1 MSSVVPARPPQ
12 EPTDP
17 IARVLVADD
26 DRTAREHLAALLRGD
41 GHAVEV
47 CEDGAEALA
56 RVGQGGIDLVL
67 LDVMMPRLSGTEACR
82 LLKSMAGGAFLP
94 IIMLTAK
101 NDLPSRVEGLRMG
114 ADDYVGKPFDPEEL
128 SARVASMLRIKRLIG
143 NLNED
148 RERLL
153 RRAVHDELTGLPN
166 RRHFE
171 ARLFE
176 ERKRA
181 ERYHEPFALVLVE
194 VVGLSGERSGGA
206 LERHVARAAAA
217 IKRSVREADV
227 VGRHA
232 ETTFAALLPHTHFT
246 GAIAATERIL
256 RDVAAALGDPDPSLS
271 SVSIGAAVYPS
282 RDARTPEG
290 MLACAESALE
300 EAQRAGGGNIC
311 IVQQRRYLYAP
322 GASPPSRPEP
332 PGTPRRP
339 AASEPP
345 TAGRRAVSEP
355 PLMSPRTLSEPPLV
369 SPRSLSEPPAGVEAF
384 PARELEGRKVD
395 R

>member
-1 MSSVVPARPPQ
+1 MSSVVPARPTS
-12 EPTDP
+12 EPTEP
-17 IARVLVADD
+17 VARVLVADD
-26 DRTAREHLAALLRGD
+26 DRATREQLAALLRGE

-82 LLKSMAGGAFLP
+82 LLKSMAGPGFLP
-94 IIMLTAK
+94 IILLTAK
-101 NDLPSRVEGLRMG
+101 NDLTSRVEGLRMG

-194 VVGLSGERSGGA
+194 VVGLSGSLVGPMFD
-206 LERHVARAAAA
+206 RHVGRAAAA
-217 IKRSVREADV
+217 LKRSVREADV
-227 VGRHA
+227 IGRFA
-232 ETTFAALLPHTHFT
+232 ESTFAALLPHTHFT

-256 RDVAAALGDPDPSLS
+256 RDVAAALGDADVSLS

-290 MLACAESALE
+290 MIASAESALE

-322 GASPPSRPEP
+322 GASPPSRPDPPATGRRLVSEP
-332 PGTPRRP
+332 PAAGRR

-345 TAGRRAVSEP
+345 LLSSPRSASEP
-355 PLMSPRTLSEPPLV
+355 PQGAARAISEPP
-369 SPRSLSEPPAGVEAF
+369 SSVEIAST
-384 PARELEGRKVD
+384 RELDGRKVD